1 MLNQTTLN
9 LALVSILTFIN
20 VAINPL
26 PKTLRDKVPSDKYLN
41 IWFNLSFIK
50 FIYFGVIIYAVSF
63 IYSEFF
69 WPLLLGS
76 QFMKEQI
83 LLSFLI
89 KLLFFNGIFL
99 LTKFIYKHAITSQD
113 KELFLA
119 RYLSRG
125 KASEV
130 TYSNSDQLTEGEDM
144 KQVII
149 KPMLMG
155 VVYCVICFTILVL
168 ALIYGYFNG
177 LTIR

>member
-1 MLNQTTLN
+1 MSNQAIFD
-9 LALVSILTFIN
+9 LALVFISTFITIA
-20 VAINPL
+20 VNPL
-26 PKTLRDKVPSDKYLN
+26 PKTLKDKIPSDKYLSV
-41 IWFNLSFIK
+41 WFNLSFIK
-50 FIYFGVIIYAVSF
+50 FLYFGAIIYAASF
-63 IYSEFF
+63 FYSVLF

-76 QFMKEQI
+76 QFAKQQI
-83 LLSFLI
+83 MLFFLI

-99 LTKFIYKHAITSQD
+99 LTKFIYEHVIISQD

-125 KASEV
+125 KASEM
-130 TYSNSDQLTEGEDM
+130 TYSNSEQLAEGEDM

-155 VVYCVICFTILVL
+155 IVYCVICFTILVL